1 VRNLTLGETDS
12 NFSPNKQN
20 LFGHSNTNSVSSQS
34 LCKTID
40 LKN

>member
-20 LFGHSNTNSVSSQS
+20 LFGQLNSEFRPHENS
-34 LCKTID
+34 L
-40 LKN
+40 